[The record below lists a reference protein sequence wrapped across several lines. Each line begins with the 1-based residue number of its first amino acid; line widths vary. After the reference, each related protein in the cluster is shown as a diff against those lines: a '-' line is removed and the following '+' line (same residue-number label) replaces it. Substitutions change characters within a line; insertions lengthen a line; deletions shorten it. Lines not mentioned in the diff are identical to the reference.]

1 MWFDEALYHLI
12 AQEQG
17 YGELMG
23 GSTDV
28 GDVSYVV
35 RQHSAGP

>member
-1 MWFDEALYHLI
+1 MNNVGVVTPLHIDKD
-12 AQEQG
+12 Q
-17 YGELMG
+17 

-35 RQHSAGP
+35 PTVGVFTASWVPW